1 MRFHDEPRRRNH
13 SIVKISSFLLATL
26 LVVEFGTGAGVSS
39 VALAQTPAIASLTLS
54 PSTIAGGSGS
64 SATGTVTLSA
74 PAPAGGAV
82 VTLASSNIELAATMP
97 SVTVPQGA
105 TTATFSVGTNA
116 GYRAYSNLSFTATI
130 SATLGTARN
139 ATLTVTAQPRPP
151 DFTSGSTAGAN
162 TQWEGLMCGG
172 IAPIGG
178 YNDIL
183 YSCSGADATGFG
195 TCTFRQECTIGCRR
209 VPPTGGSPFRF
220 NDFCATTGANPIEIS
235 DNYFTSGDH
244 VPAIVRTEAPVTRPT
259 TGVPNVRSIGEGVNA
274 RGFSPEDVGG
284 LHFPVGV
291 GATTMPFDVA
301 TSYVPQIEFI
311 DVGGFWYDDDIPPF
325 LIISGRSGHRWAVM
339 LPPSPPPA
347 QPIPTPVQFK
357 IVGLN
362 PVTGGDASLGQV
374 HTSGLPYGIGPSIS
388 FTSSHPSIVPAPA
401 SVIQPQENL
410 LGFDVPI
417 ETIAP
422 DTDTDVTIT
431 ATDGRYSFSAVLTV
445 RKPPPPPVLAGVSV
459 NPGSV
464 VGGTQAIG
472 TVHLSAPQSQSTVVQ
487 VSILENAPASLPSNT
502 PPCPPSS
509 RCHNVTVAAGQ
520 TQADFTINTQTV
532 TSQFNLNVF
541 AHVPAIQGN
550 TGKSALLLITP
561 GGGPLSLK
569 FLTVT
574 PDALTGGSNATG
586 TVTLS
591 GAAPSG
597 GAVVTLTKS
606 FADGSPGTVPITVP
620 ASVTVPAGQST
631 ASFTIGTSSVTT
643 TVTVTVHGAFNGS
656 TALHHFVLFP
666 LLSALQFEGTVPGG
680 QPATGTVFLSSGAP
694 SGGLV
699 VSLSS
704 LNTSRV
710 TVPAS
715 VTVPAGQTSVNF
727 TANTFPVTQFT
738 GVEVRATGAGRTV
751 SATLFLSVS
760 LAPTSV
766 TFTPSTIVGPG
777 TVTGRVTLGSASPGN
792 SNVSLVSSN
801 SVLATVPF
809 SVIVP
814 QGQTSATFPVNV
826 AQVTTTTT
834 VQISATFDNVTR
846 SGTLTINP
854 PGGGG
859 PTLSAVSL
867 NPTSVVGG
875 SSSTGTVTLSGAAP
889 TGGLAVSLSD
899 NSTAAS
905 TPSSVTVPAGAT
917 SATFTVSTVS
927 VATTT
932 IATLTATASSTSRT
946 ADLTITAAGGGGGGG
961 GGAAGF
967 LSPTANAPDS
977 GGDGNGFQSSPVNAY
992 ADDVAIAT
1000 DTNSGSGTSTSCTNS
1015 GKDRHRFYDFGFAI
1029 PGGSAIAG
1037 IEVRLDARADS
1048 TSGSPRM
1055 CVQLSWDGGTTWT
1068 AAKATGTLSTSMNTV
1083 MLGGATDT
1091 WGRTWSA
1098 ANLTNANFRLRVIN
1112 VAGSTSRDF
1121 FLDWVA
1127 VRPHLATAGPAALSA
1142 VSVSPTSVTGSTS
1155 AQGTVTLTA
1164 AAPAGGAVVSL
1175 SSSNTGAASVP
1186 ASVTIAAGA
1195 TSATFAV
1202 TTAAVT
1208 ANTPVTV
1215 TATYN
1220 GTSTTATLTV
1230 TAVPP
1235 PVTLQSVSVNPT
1247 SVTGG
1252 TTSQGTVTLSSGAP
1266 AGGAVVS
1273 LTSSNT
1279 AAVTVPASVT
1289 VAAGATSTTFS
1300 ASTVAVSAATPVT
1313 ISAVY
1318 SGVTRTA
1325 ALTVN
1330 PPAPTA
1336 TLSSISV
1343 SPSSVTGG
1351 TGSTGTVTLSSGAP
1365 SGGAVVSLTSSNT
1378 AAANVPASVTIAA
1391 GATTATFAA
1400 TTSSVASSTAVTI
1413 TATYAGVTRT
1423 TTLTVNPQGQS
1434 ATLTVTA
1441 TGRSGERV
1449 TSTPTGISVNVGTT
1463 GSAPFTI
1470 GTSITLRVSDSR
1482 DAIWSGACSSGG
1494 TKTET
1499 CTFTLSG
1506 NATVNANVQ

>member
-1 MRFHDEPRRRNH
+1 MRFHDELRRRNR
-13 SIVKISSFLLATL
+13 SIGKKISFFLATL
-26 LVVEFGTGAGVSS
+26 LLVEFGPSAS
-39 VALAQTPAIASLTLS
+39 VGSAPLLAQTPAIASLTLS

-64 SATGTVTLSA
+64 SATGTVTLTA
-74 PAPAGGAV
+74 PAPAGGTT
-82 VTLASSNIELAATMP
+82 VTLSSSNIELAATMP
-97 SVTVPQGA
+97 SVRVPQGA
-105 TTATFSVGTNA
+105 TTATFTVATNA

-195 TCTFRQECTIGCRR
+195 TCTFQQECTIGCRR

-220 NDFCATTGANPIEIS
+220 NDFCATTGPNPIEIS

-259 TGVPNVRSIGEGVNA
+259 TGVPNVRSIGGGVNA

-301 TSYVPQIEFI
+301 TSYVPQIEFV
-311 DVGGFWYDDDIPPF
+311 DVGGFWFDDDIPPF
-325 LIISGRSGHRWAVM
+325 LITSGRGGHRWAVM
-339 LPPSPPPA
+339 LPPNPPPA

-374 HTSGLPYGIGPSIS
+374 HTSGLPYGIGPTIT

-401 SVIQPQENL
+401 SVTQPQENL

-431 ATDGRYSFSAVLTV
+431 ATDGRYSFSDVLTV
-445 RKPPPPPVLAGVSV
+445 RKPPPPPLLAGVSV

-464 VGGTQAIG
+464 VGGTQAVG
-472 TVHLSAPQSQSTVVQ
+472 TVRLSAPQSTSTVVQ
-487 VSILENAPASLPSNT
+487 VSIIDTAPASLPSNT

-520 TQADFTINTQTV
+520 TEANFTINTQTV

-569 FLTVT
+569 FVTVT

-606 FADGSPGTVPITVP
+606 FADGSPGTVPITIP

-631 ASFTIGTSSVTT
+631 ASFTIGTSSVTA

-666 LLSALQFEGTVPGG
+666 LLSTLQFEGTVPGG

-710 TVPAS
+710 TVPAN

-738 GVEVRATGAGRTV
+738 GVEVRATAAGRTV

-834 VQISATFDNVTR
+834 VQISATFDNVTT

-854 PGGGG
+854 PGSGGG

-875 SSSTGTVTLSGAAP
+875 RSSTGTVTLSAAAP
-889 TGGLAVSLSD
+889 SGGAAVSLSE
-899 NSTAAS
+899 NSTATSVPAS
-905 TPSSVTVPAGAT
+905 VAVPAGAT
-917 SATFTVSTVS
+917 SASFTI
-927 VATTT
+927 TTT
-932 IATLTATASSTSRT
+932 SVTTAATSTISAVFGGVTRTASLTVNPTTTPAPSAPTLSSPAHQAINVPQPVLLDWNNVTNATSYEVQVDNTSTIAAPFVANPTVTTSQATLAAGLPAQNLWWRVRARNAAGVFGPFSSTRRFT
-946 ADLTITAAGGGGGGG
+946 PQAA
-961 GGAAGF
+961 
-967 LSPTANAPDS
+967 
-977 GGDGNGFQSSPVNAY
+977 
-992 ADDVAIAT
+992 
-1000 DTNSGSGTSTSCTNS
+1000 
-1015 GKDRHRFYDFGFAI
+1015 
-1029 PGGSAIAG
+1029 
-1037 IEVRLDARADS
+1037 
-1048 TSGSPRM
+1048 
-1055 CVQLSWDGGTTWT
+1055 
-1068 AAKATGTLSTSMNTV
+1068 
-1083 MLGGATDT
+1083 
-1091 WGRTWSA
+1091 
-1098 ANLTNANFRLRVIN
+1098 
-1112 VAGSTSRDF
+1112 
-1121 FLDWVA
+1121 
-1127 VRPHLATAGPAALSA
+1127 AGPAALTST
-1142 VSVSPTSVTGSTS
+1142 SVSPSSVTGGTGST
-1155 AQGTVTLTA
+1155 GTVTLTA
-1164 AAPAGGAVVSL
+1164 
-1175 SSSNTGAASVP
+1175 
-1186 ASVTIAAGA
+1186 
-1195 TSATFAV
+1195 
-1202 TTAAVT
+1202 
-1208 ANTPVTV
+1208 
-1215 TATYN
+1215 
-1220 GTSTTATLTV
+1220 
-1230 TAVPP
+1230 
-1235 PVTLQSVSVNPT
+1235 
-1247 SVTGG
+1247 
-1252 TTSQGTVTLSSGAP
+1252 GAP

-1289 VAAGATSTTFS
+1289 VAAGATSATFS
-1300 ASTVAVSAATPVT
+1300 ATTVAVGAATPVT

-1325 ALTVN
+1325 TLTVN

-1378 AAANVPASVTIAA
+1378 AAANVPASVTIAT

-1423 TTLTVNPQGQS
+1423 TILTVNPPGQS

-1463 GSAPFTI
+1463 GSAPFNS
-1470 GTSITLRVSDSR
+1470 GTSITLRVTNDR

-1494 TKTET
+1494 NKTKT
-1499 CTFTLSG
+1499 CTFTLNG
-1506 NATVNANVQ
+1506 NAAVTANVQ

>member
-1 MRFHDEPRRRNH
+1 
-13 SIVKISSFLLATL
+13 
-26 LVVEFGTGAGVSS
+26 
-39 VALAQTPAIASLTLS
+39 
-54 PSTIAGGSGS
+54 
-64 SATGTVTLSA
+64 
-74 PAPAGGAV
+74 
-82 VTLASSNIELAATMP
+82 
-97 SVTVPQGA
+97 
-105 TTATFSVGTNA
+105 
-116 GYRAYSNLSFTATI
+116 
-130 SATLGTARN
+130 
-139 ATLTVTAQPRPP
+139 
-151 DFTSGSTAGAN
+151 
-162 TQWEGLMCGG
+162 
-172 IAPIGG
+172 
-178 YNDIL
+178 
-183 YSCSGADATGFG
+183 
-195 TCTFRQECTIGCRR
+195 
-209 VPPTGGSPFRF
+209 
-220 NDFCATTGANPIEIS
+220 
-235 DNYFTSGDH
+235 
-244 VPAIVRTEAPVTRPT
+244 VRTEAPVTRPT
-259 TGVPNVRSIGEGVNA
+259 TGVPNVRSIGGGVNA

-339 LPPSPPPA
+339 IPPNPPPS

-357 IVGLN
+357 IVGLD
-362 PVTGGDASLGQV
+362 PVIGGDSSLGQV
-374 HTSGLPYGIGPSIS
+374 HTSGLPYGIGPTIS

-431 ATDGRYSFSAVLTV
+431 ATDGRYSFSDVLTV
-445 RKPPPPPVLAGVSV
+445 RKPPPPPLLAGVSV
-459 NPGSV
+459 NPTSV
-464 VGGTQAIG
+464 VGGTQAVG
-472 TVHLSAPQSQSTVVQ
+472 TVHLSAPQSTSTVVQ
-487 VSILENAPASLPSNT
+487 VSIIDTAPASLPSNT

-520 TQADFTINTQTV
+520 TEADFTISTQTV
-532 TSQFNLNVF
+532 TSQFHLNVF
-541 AHVPAIQGN
+541 AHLPQVEGN
-550 TGKSALLLITP
+550 TGKSTLLLITP

-569 FLTVT
+569 FVTVT
-574 PDALTGGSNATG
+574 PDALTGGNNATG

-597 GAVVTLTKS
+597 GAVVTLTKT
-606 FADGSPGTVPITVP
+606 FADGSSGTVPITIP

-631 ASFTIGTSSVTT
+631 ASFPIGTSSVTA

-656 TALHHFVLFP
+656 TALQHFVLFP
-666 LLSALQFEGTVPGG
+666 LLSTLQFEGTVPGG

-694 SGGLV
+694 GGGLV

-710 TVPAS
+710 TVPPS

-727 TANTFPVTQFT
+727 TANTSPVTQFT
-738 GVEVRATGAGRTV
+738 GVEVRATAAGRTV

-766 TFTPSTIVGPG
+766 TFTPSSIVGPG
-777 TVTGRVTLGSASPGN
+777 TVTGRVTLASASPGN

-814 QGQTSATFPVNV
+814 QGQTSTTFPVNV

-834 VQISATFDNVTR
+834 VQISATFDNVTT

-875 SSSTGTVTLSGAAP
+875 NSSTGTVTLSAAAP
-889 TGGLAVSLSD
+889 SGGAVVSLSE
-899 NSTAAS
+899 NSTATSVPAS
-905 TPSSVTVPAGAT
+905 VAVPAGAT
-917 SATFTVSTVS
+917 SANFTVTTTSVTTAATSTISAVFGGVTRTAS
-927 VATTT
+927 LTVNPATTPAPSAPTLLSPAHQAINVPQPVLLDWNDVTNATSYEVQVDNSST
-932 IATLTATASSTSRT
+932 IAAPFIANPTVTTSQATLATGLPAQNLWWRVRARNAAGVFGPFSSTRRFRPQAATGPATLTS
-946 ADLTITAAGGGGGGG
+946 
-961 GGAAGF
+961 
-967 LSPTANAPDS
+967 
-977 GGDGNGFQSSPVNAY
+977 
-992 ADDVAIAT
+992 
-1000 DTNSGSGTSTSCTNS
+1000 
-1015 GKDRHRFYDFGFAI
+1015 
-1029 PGGSAIAG
+1029 
-1037 IEVRLDARADS
+1037 
-1048 TSGSPRM
+1048 
-1055 CVQLSWDGGTTWT
+1055 
-1068 AAKATGTLSTSMNTV
+1068 
-1083 MLGGATDT
+1083 
-1091 WGRTWSA
+1091 
-1098 ANLTNANFRLRVIN
+1098 
-1112 VAGSTSRDF
+1112 
-1121 FLDWVA
+1121 
-1127 VRPHLATAGPAALSA
+1127 
-1142 VSVSPTSVTGSTS
+1142 VSVSPSSVTGGTGST
-1155 AQGTVTLTA
+1155 GTVTLT
-1164 AAPAGGAVVSL
+1164 
-1175 SSSNTGAASVP
+1175 
-1186 ASVTIAAGA
+1186 
-1195 TSATFAV
+1195 
-1202 TTAAVT
+1202 
-1208 ANTPVTV
+1208 
-1215 TATYN
+1215 
-1220 GTSTTATLTV
+1220 
-1230 TAVPP
+1230 
-1235 PVTLQSVSVNPT
+1235 
-1247 SVTGG
+1247 
-1252 TTSQGTVTLSSGAP
+1252 SGAP

-1289 VAAGATSTTFS
+1289 VAAGATSATFS
-1300 ASTVAVSAATPVT
+1300 ATTVAVSAATPVT

-1400 TTSSVASSTAVTI
+1400 TTSSVAASTPVTI
-1413 TATYAGVTRT
+1413 SAVYSGVTRT
-1423 TTLTVNPQGQS
+1423 TTLTVNPPGQS

-1449 TSTPTGISVNVGTT
+1449 TSTPTGINVSVGTT
-1463 GSAPFTI
+1463 GSAPFNS
-1470 GTSITLRVSDSR
+1470 GTSITLQVTNSR

-1494 TKTET
+1494 NKTKT
-1499 CTFTLSG
+1499 CAFTLNG